1 MPPSSATT
9 FTRRPGQSRSTAA
22 AAPST
27 VPDRICLNGPV
38 KVEKPAL
45 DAELTELRSKYVPRG
60 ITSAHPLAVDRAK
73 GSELWDV
80 NGRRYVDFAGGT
92 GVMNVGH
99 AHPRVMDAVRAQLE
113 RATHTSFQVVA
124 YESYLRLAERLCEVA
139 PLPGPKKAIF
149 FSTGAEAIE
158 NAVKIAR
165 SHTGRPAVISFRG
178 SFHGRTLLALSL
190 TGSVSPYKQNFGPY
204 AAEVYQSPF
213 PYEYRD
219 WSTERALGSLESLLE
234 SEVSPKRVA
243 AIVIEPVLGEGG
255 FVPAPPDFLRGL
267 RSLTERHGILL
278 IVDEIQTG
286 FGRTG
291 KFFAIEHSGVKPDL
305 VAVAKSLAAGF
316 PLSGVVGRAD
326 VMDAPE
332 PGGLGGTYGGNPV
345 ACAAGVAVMEVMRDE
360 KLPQRAARIGS
371 VIEER
376 MQSWA
381 AEHDIVGD
389 VRGLGA
395 MMGMELVRDR
405 GTKEAADREAAAIL
419 ASAREKGLIV
429 LRAGTHHNVIRTL
442 MPLTIPDDQLM
453 EGLDILGSA
462 LAEVR
467 SKK

>member
-1 MPPSSATT
+1 
-9 FTRRPGQSRSTAA
+9 
-22 AAPST
+22 
-27 VPDRICLNGPV
+27 V
-38 KVEKPAL
+38 KVEKQSTS
-45 DAELTELRSKYVPRG
+45 AELAELRKQYVPRG
-60 ITSAHPLAVDRAK
+60 ITTTHPVMVDRAL

-80 NGRRYVDFAGGT
+80 DGRRYVDFSGGI

-99 AHPRVMDAVRAQLE
+99 GHPRIMEAVREQLD

-124 YESYLRLAERLCEVA
+124 YESYLRLAECLCEVA

-165 SHTGRPAVISFRG
+165 AHTGRPAVISFRG

-204 AAEVYQSPF
+204 ATEVYQSPF
-213 PYEYRD
+213 PYVYRGWD
-219 WSTERALGSLESLLE
+219 TERALASLASLFE
-234 SEVSPKRVA
+234 SEVSPSRVA
-243 AIVIEPVLGEGG
+243 AVVVEPVLGEGG
-255 FVPAPPDFLRGL
+255 FVPAPPDFLRRL
-267 RSLTERHGILL
+267 REVTERHGILL

-305 VAVAKSLAAGF
+305 VTVAKSLAAGF

-326 VMDAPE
+326 VMDAPD

-345 ACAAGVAVMEVMRDE
+345 ACAAGLAVMDVMRDE
-360 KLPQRAARIGS
+360 KLPERAVRIGS
-371 VIEER
+371 VVEER

-381 AEHDIVGD
+381 NEHDLVGD
-389 VRGLGA
+389 VRGVGA
-395 MMGMELVRDR
+395 MMAMELVRDR
-405 GTKEAADREAAAIL
+405 GTKEPADKEAASIL
-419 ASAREKGLIV
+419 AAAREKGLIL
-429 LRAGTHHNVIRTL
+429 LRAGTYHNVIRTL
-442 MPLTIPDDQLM
+442 MPLNIPDEQLH

-462 LAEVR
+462 LDTVA
-467 SKK
+467 SNKA